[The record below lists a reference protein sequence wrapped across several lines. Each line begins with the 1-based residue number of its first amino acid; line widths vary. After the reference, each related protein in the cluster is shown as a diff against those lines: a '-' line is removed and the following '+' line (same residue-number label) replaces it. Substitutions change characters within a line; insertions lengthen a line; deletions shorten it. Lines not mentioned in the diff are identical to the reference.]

1 MLRER
6 AGDPHPLLLSAGHTV
21 TAAERPVEERY
32 TVETSEREAAFVFG
46 KRPQRPPERMFSQP
60 AGQNVLQRGLPP
72 DQLML
77 LEDHRR
83 LRAVFTNVPGD
94 LEGAVFGIH
103 HPSGRGRNQKVQ
115 GAQQGRFAGAG
126 RAEQNRD
133 LIIHEIQGKGVK
145 GPGAVGI
152 NHLDVPNSDY

>member
-1 MLRER
+1 
-6 AGDPHPLLLSAGHTV
+6 
-21 TAAERPVEERY
+21 
-32 TVETSEREAAFVFG
+32 
-46 KRPQRPPERMFSQP
+46 MFSQP

-83 LRAVFTNVPGD
+83 LRAVFANVPVVF
-94 LEGAVFGIH
+94 EGVVFGIH
-103 HPSGRGRNQKVQ
+103 HPSARGRNQKVQ

-133 LIIHEIQGKGVK
+133 LVIHEIQGKGVK
-145 GPGAVGI
+145 SPGAVGI
-152 NHLDVPNSDY
+152 NHLDVPNSDYRIPVAIRLGAVIPRLFVGPLIVYALKHQPALSPPA